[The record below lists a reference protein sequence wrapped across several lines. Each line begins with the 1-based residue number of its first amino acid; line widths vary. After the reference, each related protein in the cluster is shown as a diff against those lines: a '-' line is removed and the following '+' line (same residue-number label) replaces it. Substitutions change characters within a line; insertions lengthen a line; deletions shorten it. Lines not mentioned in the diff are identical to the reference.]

1 MDMSCINSA
10 TAVAEAYR
18 EEQLK
23 KQRENER
30 DFAIQQTMAN
40 TYKQNILLQ
49 NQLNETKEQ
58 VNLLEKNNK
67 ILQGLYDNAIK
78 DSERNKKAAKKSII
92 ISIIAVVVSV
102 ISIITSVLISVLL

>member
-40 TYKQNILLQ
+40 TYKQNI
-49 NQLNETKEQ
+49 EFF
-58 VNLLEKNNK
+58 
-67 ILQGLYDNAIK
+67 
-78 DSERNKKAAKKSII
+78 
-92 ISIIAVVVSV
+92 
-102 ISIITSVLISVLL
+102 